1 MEELSTSVQNAQDED
16 DVISQTQEKRDEA
29 VNLLAVKKK
38 EKSQWSL
45 FQLYMV
51 CAEKICSK
59 DLEEQQNSCISVNE
73 AIFKGVAKVVH
84 RYRSLF
90 NDLEVGLTASHK
102 DMRENAK
109 ET

>member
-1 MEELSTSVQNAQDED
+1 MPQRNQVDGALATHFDQKLKQVMEELSTSVQNAQDED

-59 DLEEQQNSCISVNE
+59 DLEE
-73 AIFKGVAKVVH
+73 
-84 RYRSLF
+84 
-90 NDLEVGLTASHK
+90 
-102 DMRENAK
+102 
-109 ET
+109 